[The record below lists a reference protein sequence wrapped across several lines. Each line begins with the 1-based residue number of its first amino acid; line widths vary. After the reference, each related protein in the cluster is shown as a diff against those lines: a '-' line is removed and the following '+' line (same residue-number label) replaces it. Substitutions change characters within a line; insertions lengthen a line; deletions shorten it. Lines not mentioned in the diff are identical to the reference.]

1 MTAPTET
8 PATISRAEYNLCD
21 LENSNLRKC
30 LAWAGARLSIEDRL
44 TLASMIR
51 GPITTKGGIVEDGR
65 EEDRRDLIE
74 CEKLLRRMTDHV
86 QSAIDTKTLLP
97 GWWLDADNLCNRA
110 REWEPK
116 LQEPTLHEVRQL
128 YMAIDAEGRAKV
140 TPRNKVD
147 STGTPLRR
155 NGGSS

>member
-1 MTAPTET
+1 MSEQPQ
-8 PATISRAEYNLCD
+8 TITRAEYDLCD

-30 LAWAGARLSIEDRL
+30 LAWAGAKLSIEDRR
-44 TLASMIR
+44 TLASMIK
-51 GPITTKGGIVEDGR
+51 GPITKGGVVEDGR
-65 EEDRRDLIE
+65 EEDRRDLID

-86 QSAIDTKTLLP
+86 QAAIDTKTMLP

-116 LQEPTLHEVRQL
+116 KQEPTLHEIRQL

-140 TPRNKVD
+140 TPRNKID
-147 STGTPLRR
+147 SSGNPLRR
-155 NGGSS
+155 PGAQS